1 MNEELITVKEYADL
15 KGVTYVAIFKK
26 LTGTLEKYVVE
37 KDGKKLLNKALLEKD
52 GLLNVNNGVKENT
65 NEELNVIKEQLTALE
80 NANNELKEKLSK
92 SEEEVLTL
100 KEKVNNLNEEKLE
113 MLTIQNA
120 SKDEY
125 IKQMQ
130 ENFDKLAILTSQ
142 FNQVSKYQL
151 ENKTSFWS
159 KVFGKGGKNE

>member
-1 MNEELITVKEYADL
+1 MNEELISIKAYADL
-15 KGVTYVAIFKK
+15 QGVSYVAIFKK
-26 LTGTLEKYVVE
+26 LNGTLEKYVVE

-52 GLLNVNNGVKENT
+52 GLLNVNNGVNKN
-65 NEELNVIKEQLTALE
+65 NNKLNNVIENELTELKKV
-80 NANNELKEKLSK
+80 NNELLEKLNK

-100 KEKVNNLNEEKLE
+100 KEKVNNLKEEKEE
-113 MLTIQNA
+113 MLKLQIA
-120 SKDEY
+120 DKDET

-142 FNQVSKYQL
+142 FNKVNQL
-151 ENKTSFWS
+151 QIENKKGFWN